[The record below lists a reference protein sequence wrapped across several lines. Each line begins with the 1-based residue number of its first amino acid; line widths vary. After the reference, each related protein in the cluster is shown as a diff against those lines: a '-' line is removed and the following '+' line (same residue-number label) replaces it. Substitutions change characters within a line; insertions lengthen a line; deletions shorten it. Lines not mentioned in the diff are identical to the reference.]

1 MEKIN
6 KDVIKNLNNTNSNLH
21 NIFGNWIHNSDNLR
35 EQFLNAKPFPYII
48 IDNFLNNDYVELI
61 SKNYPTDF
69 ENWHKYY
76 NPLEVKYANDNI
88 NDMVEPIKNLF
99 YVLSTNN
106 IINKFSNISNIT
118 NLEYDPYLHGAGLHA
133 HPRYGRLNMHLDYEK
148 HPILNNKERR
158 LNIILFLNKT
168 WKEEWNG
175 DNQLW
180 DLSMQNCIAK
190 TFPKFNRAIIF
201 NTNEISWHGV
211 PNKILCPENIYRKSL
226 AYYYISPLSN
236 KNTNYKFGDNGS
248 GYRTKAAFIKRPSE
262 SYSLKMQKLYDIRPY
277 RRIEK
282 KDMDFIW
289 PDWTPEKY

>member
-211 PNKILCPENIYRKSL
+211 PNKILCPENIYRKS
-226 AYYYISPLSN
+226 
-236 KNTNYKFGDNGS
+236 
-248 GYRTKAAFIKRPSE
+248 
-262 SYSLKMQKLYDIRPY
+262 
-277 RRIEK
+277 
-282 KDMDFIW
+282 
-289 PDWTPEKY
+289 